1 MQKLVYRIQCL
12 SSFHFQESMFKQDTM
27 LSSGQGFSNTLSN
40 NQNICSRLH
49 MVGNV
54 HLVLTDVLTAFW
66 RMYSTVSMQFE
77 HLLRDTSV
85 VYTSLFERVLC
96 VPMKVL
102 FVQSLPPQ
110 YGHLS
115 NTTSLVCLKDDP
127 LHTDHV
133 LLPPLQYR
141 LLSVIA
147 SPVCPKDGR
156 LLTNL
161 NASIIRCTETTI
173 IQTFLY
179 SLVLKV

>member
-1 MQKLVYRIQCL
+1 M
-12 SSFHFQESMFKQDTM
+12 SSFHLQESMFKQDTM

-49 MVGNV
+49 MVGDVN
-54 HLVLTDVLTAFW
+54 LLLTDVRTAFR

-77 HLLRDTSV
+77 HLLRDTSII
-85 VYTSLFERVLC
+85 YTSLFQTVLC
-96 VPMKVL
+96 VPMKVV

-115 NTTSLVCLKDDP
+115 NTKSLVCLKDDP
-127 LHTDHV
+127 LLIDHIQ
-133 LLPPLQYR
+133 LAHPQYR

-147 SPVCPKDGR
+147 SPVCSKDCR
-156 LLTNL
+156 LHTNL
-161 NASIIRCTETTI
+161 NASIIQCTKTTI